1 MKNFKLS
8 IFGILILL
16 LAFTS
21 CNNEDAIVD
30 TQQNTQESESITT
43 TLGRL
48 SQQYDENGNVD
59 QANNPAGNIVF
70 DFCFDFVFPIDLS
83 FNTGT
88 TVTVNSLDELIDIYS
103 SSTENLFING
113 IAFPFQVETYNEN
126 SNALEIETINNED
139 EFFSL
144 LEDCN
149 FDDID
154 DCSCTEE
161 YDPVCVNVT
170 DLDGETYTILY
181 PNSCHALCDGFSEED
196 FSVECEEN
204 FDIGGSECFEF
215 VYPISIILDEG
226 DTVTVNSREEL
237 FNIIYGAYHIGLV
250 FPLDIITEDDNT
262 VVALT
267 INSYNE
273 LEAIIEDCFGNDYGV
288 IDCSIEDITN
298 TLVNCFW
305 QIDFV
310 DDDQYLYNFFNDG
323 TYQVQSDDNLL
334 TSGTWN
340 IVTGI
345 DTFYLTLN
353 ANSPNYDD
361 EWVVTVCDESLEMQ
375 SLVSP
380 QAELYSTDCYGD
392 NNNLDCSIGDITNTL
407 ADYCWSIDFIDY
419 NEFIYNLNS
428 DGTYQLQDIGG
439 NSGGSFLT
447 SGVWNVVA
455 VNNTYYITL
464 DAELEEY
471 NDEWLVTDCDTDLGY
486 ASIEMQSLV
495 YPQAYIY
502 YADCDN
508 DGDDDNNYDCSTEEG
523 ASNILTE
530 CPWIIDYNSS
540 SNEFTYF
547 FYNDGTFQVMSDN
560 NIVTNGVWV
569 FDMTNNG
576 YVIGLDAESPNFDD
590 TWAIYDCDEEMG
602 LTLGSIDYPQAEI
615 YSINCD

>member
-30 TQQNTQESESITT
+30 TQQNTEESESITT

-170 DLDGETYTILY
+170 DLDGEIYTISY
-181 PNSCHALCDGFSEED
+181 PNSCHAICDGFSEED
-196 FSVECEEN
+196 FSGECEDN
-204 FDIGGSECFEF
+204 FDIGVSECFEF

-237 FNIIYGAYHIGLV
+237 FNAIYGSYQIDLV
-250 FPLDIITEDDNT
+250 LPLDIVKDNS
-262 VVALT
+262 VVT
-267 INSYNE
+267 INSYDE
-273 LEAIIEDCFGNDYGV
+273 LEDIIEECFGDDYGV
-288 IDCSIEDITN
+288 I
-298 TLVNCFW
+298 
-305 QIDFV
+305 
-310 DDDQYLYNFFNDG
+310 
-323 TYQVQSDDNLL
+323 
-334 TSGTWN
+334 
-340 IVTGI
+340 
-345 DTFYLTLN
+345 
-353 ANSPNYDD
+353 
-361 EWVVTVCDESLEMQ
+361 
-375 SLVSP
+375 
-380 QAELYSTDCYGD
+380 
-392 NNNLDCSIGDITNTL
+392 DCSIGDITNTL
-407 ADYCWSIDFIDY
+407 ADYCWLIDFINSND
-419 NEFIYNLNS
+419 FIYNLNS
-428 DGTYQLQDIGG
+428 DGTYQLKDSEGS
-439 NSGGSFLT
+439 SGASVLT
-447 SGVWNVVA
+447 SGQWSVVA
-455 VNNTYYITL
+455 GNNTYYITL
-464 DAELEEY
+464 SAELAEY
-471 NDEWLVTDCDTDLGY
+471 NDEWVVTDCNTDLGY
-486 ASIEMQSLV
+486 ADLEMQSLV
-495 YPQAYIY
+495 YPQANIFYS
-502 YADCDN
+502 DCD
-508 DGDDDNNYDCSTEEG
+508 
-523 ASNILTE
+523 
-530 CPWIIDYNSS
+530 
-540 SNEFTYF
+540 
-547 FYNDGTFQVMSDN
+547 
-560 NIVTNGVWV
+560 
-569 FDMTNNG
+569 
-576 YVIGLDAESPNFDD
+576 
-590 TWAIYDCDEEMG
+590 
-602 LTLGSIDYPQAEI
+602 
-615 YSINCD
+615 